1 MFLKNISMKRND
13 FHFIDVKAFSLTLVF
28 LMVLVVT
35 GCASKGKKSG
45 KNQNAEK
52 ADVDSFLKLAKV
64 AANADC
70 IYDFSE
76 GLAAFK
82 KGDKI
87 GVVNKNGDI
96 VLQPTVYDGGMC
108 IAGKGVGDF
117 NPLLFIEGMA
127 LVRKGGYYDENN
139 NLVKPWKYGY
149 IDKNGKE
156 IIPCTF
162 DGAESFSEGYAVVYK
177 DGKGGV
183 IDKSG
188 KQVVPYKYDMI
199 SDFSEGFAKI
209 ETDDGLIG
217 FINTKGEE
225 VVPIKYRSWGST
237 NFSEG
242 FAAVGV
248 DYGDYVKYGYIDKTG
263 KVVIEPVYDLA
274 GMFHDGRACVMKDG
288 MYGYID
294 TKGHEVIPLIYDF
307 VGSDMIGKE
316 FDDGVAVVYKDE
328 HYQII
333 DKHGKAIT
341 EPKFTSFVGT
351 STSEGLFYLSVNAS
365 ENGLIDKYGKEIV
378 PLKYHYGDIRE
389 CKEGFVGIKKNDK
402 WGFVDKTGKQVIPCI
417 YDDVRYFSDG
427 YVVVKMNGVYGYLT
441 KEGKSTFDI
450 DDSDLKSIIAN
461 KKREIDEK
469 KHANEL
475 EKERKRKEQASRSVD
490 NQVGGNVNSILYEC
504 KTEITAIQR
513 EIEYTTR
520 VFVSLASQ
528 DVDMYKYTQMKSTY
542 INGVDNLVKKADRA
556 FDNYANKLRD
566 AGITD
571 ADAKIKEE
579 KRNFHSAIYELRTKA
594 TQQTD
599 MSY

>member
-1 MFLKNISMKRND
+1 MKRND
-13 FHFIDVKAFSLTLVF
+13 FHFIDVEVLGLTVVL

-35 GCASKGKKSG
+35 GCASKGKKSE
-45 KNQNAEK
+45 KTQNAEK
-52 ADVDSFLKLAKV
+52 ADVDPFLKLAKV
-64 AANADC
+64 AADADC
-70 IYDFSE
+70 VYDFSE

-108 IAGKGVGDF
+108 IAGKGGGSF
-117 NPLLFIEGMA
+117 IPLLFIEGMA

-199 SDFSEGFAKI
+199 SDFSEGLAKI
-209 ETDDGLIG
+209 WTDDRLIG
-217 FINTKGEE
+217 YINTKGKE
-225 VVPIKYRSWGST
+225 VVPIKYLGRWST
-237 NFSEG
+237 DFSEG

-248 DYGDYVKYGYIDKTG
+248 DSGDSLKCGYIDKTG

-307 VGSDMIGKE
+307 AGGDMIGKE
-316 FDDGVAVVYKDE
+316 FNDGVAVVYKDK

-341 EPKFTSFVGT
+341 EPKFTSFVDT
-351 STSEGLFYLSVNAS
+351 PTSEGLFYLSVNGS
-365 ENGLIDKYGKEIV
+365 EAGLIDKQGKEIV
-378 PLKYHYGDIRE
+378 PLKYHYGDIRR
-389 CKEGFVGIKKNDK
+389 CKEGFIGIKKNDK

-417 YDDVRYFSDG
+417 YDDVRDFSDG

-469 KHANEL
+469 KRANEL
-475 EKERKRKEQASRSVD
+475 EKERKRKEQERRSVE
-490 NQVGGNVNSILYEC
+490 NQEGGNVNDILYEC
-504 KTEITAIQR
+504 QKEITAIQR
-513 EIEYTTR
+513 EIEHTTQ

-528 DVDMYKYTQMKSTY
+528 DVDMFKYSQMKSTY
-542 INGVDNLVKKADRA
+542 INGVDDLVKKADRA
-556 FDNYANKLRD
+556 YDNCARKLKD
-566 AGITD
+566 AGVTD
-571 ADAKIKEE
+571 AEAKIKEE
-579 KRNFHSAIYELRTKA
+579 KRNFHSAIYELRTRA